1 MKFINEDPLSGMKNC
16 TQELWNSIVP
26 SFQPL
31 DRLQKI
37 LGYPGQPDQLDHFRE
52 LATGIPQPL
61 DLPENIVEI
70 VCQVRDPKWLFEKI
84 AECQPTV
91 DHLNFDRIQKAAP
104 GIIAAKRLEI
114 AWATW
119 HEYRNF
125 DDVSDYER
133 TVRELL
139 HAGTSLGF
147 LLQTMCEYY
156 FCVGSCRN
164 DFIDFSELFPVTDI
178 WEEELVSN
186 VQLLAASHIADYF
199 RISAEGEFPFRPD
212 LICRFHHLQRV
223 LKMDLLDFE
232 PETHAILENAAQFG
246 TLRSILS
253 KPELIENEP
262 YIERFFREQWERH
275 FADFL
280 LPACPVDHEENDPDP
295 AP

>member
-1 MKFINEDPLSGMKNC
+1 MSGTKNC
-16 TQELWNSIVP
+16 ANELWDSIVP

-31 DRLQKI
+31 DRLRKI

-70 VCQVRDPKWLFEKI
+70 VCQARDPKWLCERIVEF
-84 AECQPTV
+84 QPTV
-91 DHLNFDRIQKAAP
+91 DHLNLDRLQNAAP

-119 HEYRNF
+119 HEYRNTH
-125 DDVSDYER
+125 DVSDCER
-133 TVRELL
+133 TVRDLL
-139 HAGTSLGF
+139 NAGTSLGF
-147 LLQTMCEYY
+147 LLETMGEFY
-156 FCVGSCRN
+156 FCIGTYAE
-164 DFIDFSELFPVTDI
+164 DFSDFAELFPVTDI

-212 LICRFHHLQRV
+212 LICRFYYLQRV

-232 PETHAILENAAQFG
+232 PETHALLENATQFG

-253 KPELIENEP
+253 KPELIEYEP
-262 YIERFFREQWERH
+262 YIERFFRDQWERH

-295 AP
+295 DP